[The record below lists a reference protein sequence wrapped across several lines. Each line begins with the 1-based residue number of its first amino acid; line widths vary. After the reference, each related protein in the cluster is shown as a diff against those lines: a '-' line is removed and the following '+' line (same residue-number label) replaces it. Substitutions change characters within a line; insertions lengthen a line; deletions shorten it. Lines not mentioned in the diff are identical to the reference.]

1 MTLPS
6 DFQFSQANL
15 QDYVDCRRRFQLRH
29 LLQLAWPAIQAE
41 PAEEHENHSLQGEL
55 FHRLVHQHQL
65 GIPPERL
72 TRLAQAAKGTWQ
84 ADREEGDNRLAVW
97 WDNYLRSPVSL
108 TGGAPAPLAGQASP
122 AGLPRQRHPEVTLS
136 APMAGHR
143 LLAKLDLVA
152 LEPASRVVIVDW
164 KTSRTR
170 PGRPWLA
177 ARLQTRVYRYIV
189 VEAGARGYS
198 GAALN
203 EARSWRPD
211 QVEMVYWFANY
222 PDQPE
227 RLQYGEREYLADREY
242 LSALTAEISHAGE
255 DEFFLTEDTRRCRLC
270 SYRSLCNRGIEAGSA
285 APAADSPDEASEIE
299 EAPASWESGF
309 DFEQV
314 AEIAY

>member
-41 PAEEHENHSLQGEL
+41 PAEEHEIHGLQGEL

-65 GIPPERL
+65 GIPAEQL
-72 TRLAQAAKGTWQ
+72 SRLARAADQ
-84 ADREEGDNRLAVW
+84 QEGENRLAVW

-108 TGGAPAPLAGQASP
+108 TGRSPVSLAGQSPASLARQASP
-122 AGLPRQRHPEVTLS
+122 AGLPRQRHPEITLS
-136 APMAGHR
+136 APMTGHR
-143 LLAKLDLVA
+143 LLAKYDLIA

-177 ARLQTRVYRYIV
+177 ARLQTRVYRHIL
-189 VEAGARGYS
+189 VEA

-203 EARSWRPD
+203 EARPWRPD
-211 QVEMVYWFANY
+211 QVEMVYWFASH

-227 RLQYGEREYLADREY
+227 RLQYSEREYLADREY

-270 SYRSLCNRGIEAGSA
+270 PYRSLCDRGVEAGPA
-285 APAADSPDEASEIE
+285 APAADSPDEASELE